1 MNLPLDVIP
10 ENENVK
16 YQQSSFLRG
25 FCREIAC
32 SSLRVFRVDSVKGL
46 CVLHFAWLLLL
57 LVFYR
62 RFFNLLTFYS
72 KKKKYKIIVEICVQS
87 VYQKKSR
94 FVNQS

>member
-1 MNLPLDVIP
+1 MFCIILSKRRLLQMNLPLDVIP

-57 LVFYR
+57 IARVLQKVF
-62 RFFNLLTFYS
+62 
-72 KKKKYKIIVEICVQS
+72 
-87 VYQKKSR
+87 
-94 FVNQS
+94 